1 MVGRVDSNQQI
12 LDQSLPCFS
21 TLSCFTGTNM
31 SGLFGSSYLQHKCS
45 CFTLHVSIVR
55 LSVFTSYSSL
65 IRSHPDVSSIFHCTQ
80 IYKYTNVP
88 YQISVPAFLRARLV
102 RVSQILRS
110 YELHEV
116 ITNYPNSAHLPMYN
130 MLQVLTLFNVGTFS
144 AFNFIPAHNAI

>member
-12 LDQSLPCFS
+12 LDRSLPSFS

-65 IRSHPDVSSIFHCTQ
+65 IRSHPDVSSIWHCTQ

-110 YELHEV
+110 CMKSL
-116 ITNYPNSAHLPMYN
+116 
-130 MLQVLTLFNVGTFS
+130 LT
-144 AFNFIPAHNAI
+144 IPTQHIFQCTICCRYILCGYL